1 MTQPD
6 PTEAASTLRTAES
19 FAARAQA
26 AAETQRKNL
35 ARTTCGV
42 GVLVGS
48 YLIASLLFAPHHKIA
63 FFGATLAY
71 VVGLMLLMTL
81 HRHHLTVAGRGWGRR
96 YRTSLTVT
104 MSLFVALIFGF
115 SLRGIEAG
123 LALSLLLGLI
133 VAAPMVVTGARDL
146 RR

>member
-1 MTQPD
+1 MNQPD
-6 PTEAASTLRTAES
+6 PIEAAPALRTAES
-19 FAARAQA
+19 FADRAKA
-26 AAETQRKNL
+26 AADTQRNHL

-42 GVLVGS
+42 GVLVGG
-48 YLIASLLFAPHHKIA
+48 YLSASMLLAPQHKFA

-71 VVGLMLLMTL
+71 VVGLTLLMTL

-96 YRTSLTVT
+96 YLTSLALT
-104 MSLFVALIFGF
+104 MSLGLAVIFWF

-123 LALSLLLGLI
+123 LALSLALGLI
-133 VAAPMVVTGARDL
+133 VAAPMVVTGAREL